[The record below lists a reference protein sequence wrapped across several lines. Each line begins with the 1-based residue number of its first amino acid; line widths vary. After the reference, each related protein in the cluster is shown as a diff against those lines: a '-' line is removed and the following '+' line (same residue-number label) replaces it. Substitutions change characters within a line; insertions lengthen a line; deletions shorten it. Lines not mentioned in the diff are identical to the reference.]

1 MAIIQTNQQL
11 ANQQLANQQLANQQP
26 ANQQQAVDVGVQY
39 VRSRWA
45 KTPRLGLILG
55 TGLHQL
61 VDGVTVEEAIDYGE
75 IPQFPRSTA
84 LSHRGRYLCGS
95 LDGTP
100 VMVMDGRC
108 HFYEGYSAPTLMLP
122 VQAMAAMGIETL
134 VVSNAAGGVNPQFSI
149 GDVMVLSSHINLMW
163 QIHGTADDCGIGRS
177 FSTTSDL
184 YCSKIRNRAL
194 AVARQHNF
202 VAHQGV
208 YVGVTGPNYETRAEY
223 RMFRQM
229 GGDAVGMSTVPEALA
244 ASQYEIPVLGLS
256 MITNVAKPDAPE
268 IVDAEE
274 VIQAARLCAPNM
286 SRIVLDLAQNG

>member
-1 MAIIQTNQQL
+1 MNYQHAAEN
-11 ANQQLANQQLANQQP
+11 
-26 ANQQQAVDVGVQY
+26 GVEF
-39 VRSRWA
+39 VRRRWA

-55 TGLHQL
+55 TGLHKL
-61 VDGVTVEEAIDYGE
+61 VEGVTVDESIDYGE

-108 HFYEGYSAPTLMLP
+108 HFYEGYSAATLMLP
-122 VQAMAAMGIETL
+122 VQVMAAMGIETL
-134 VVSNAAGGVNPQFSI
+134 VVSNAAGGVNPQFNI

-163 QIHGTADDCGIGRS
+163 QINGTTSDGGIGRAM
-177 FSTTSDL
+177 STTSDL
-184 YCSKIRNRAL
+184 YCSKVRERAL
-194 AVARQHNF
+194 AVARSHNF

-244 ASQYEIPVLGLS
+244 ASQYGIPVLGLS

-286 SRIVLDLAQNG
+286 SRIVAEIASGT

>member
-1 MAIIQTNQQL
+1 MATLQMDYQRAADN
-11 ANQQLANQQLANQQP
+11 
-26 ANQQQAVDVGVQY
+26 GVEF
-39 VRSRWA
+39 VRKRWGEIP
-45 KTPRLGLILG
+45 KLGLILG
-55 TGLHQL
+55 TGLHKL
-61 VDGVTVEEAIDYGE
+61 VEGVTVDESIDYGE
-75 IPQFPRSTA
+75 IPDFPRSTA
-84 LSHRGRYLCGS
+84 ISHRGKYLCGK

-108 HFYEGYSAPTLMLP
+108 HFYEGYSAATLMLP
-122 VQAMAAMGIETL
+122 VQVMAAMGIETL
-134 VVSNAAGGVNPQFSI
+134 VISNAAGGVNPQFRI

-163 QIHGTADDCGIGRS
+163 QIRATAPDCGIGRS
-177 FSTTSDL
+177 FASTSDL
-184 YCSKIRNRAL
+184 YCPKIRQQAL
-194 AVARQHNF
+194 DVARQHNF

-244 ASQYEIPVLGLS
+244 AAQYNIPVLGLS

-286 SRIVLDLAQNG
+286 SRIVAEIVKKSHSSTQK